1 MPSGRIRERFAN
13 TPYVPDNGQKGMTP
27 RCANSRG
34 RGRTN
39 QEFDMSSIARTARPV
54 SIPQAGV
61 I

>member
-34 RGRTN
+34 RDRTSK
-39 QEFDMSSIARTARPV
+39 EFDVTIMPHHAALLSMGV
-54 SIPQAGV
+54 SA
-61 I
+61 